1 MLSRGNRLCA
11 GKGGTA
17 VLDFCNTADAVR
29 AAFGAFWGECVWRG
43 SAAAARAR
51 CVRGPSSTMWL
62 IRCGTPL
69 FCLCAMTRGA
79 DRNAGECEI

>member
-43 SAAAARAR
+43 SAAAACSAR
-51 CVRGPSSTMWL
+51 LRSRRPSFGGGTAAVTPAVATEARRESLRRGL
-62 IRCGTPL
+62 IEL
-69 FCLCAMTRGA
+69 F
-79 DRNAGECEI
+79 

>member
-1 MLSRGNRLCA
+1 MTYTGCLASSRCVQVLSRGNRLCA

-51 CVRGPSSTMWL
+51 CG
-62 IRCGTPL
+62 
-69 FCLCAMTRGA
+69 
-79 DRNAGECEI
+79 